1 MKLYSDP
8 GNQHTLKAIVAAALA
23 NLKLDVQSVSISDCK
38 VSYLRRSR
46 LPALEIS
53 PTEFIFSA
61 NNICR
66 YVLTNSSEQS
76 WELKVEEWVEWESTH
91 LQTILAPYL
100 NAVFG
105 GGKKNTES
113 LKLPFSKL
121 NDALVNKQYLVGTK
135 LTAADI
141 IIWCALYPAIADN
154 PSLCAD
160 YKHLQS
166 WFQGLASQDSFQ
178 NGVATVTSGKG
189 ACAFKDSILSQ
200 HVKIPV
206 SDAGHGQQ
214 AASSQASEGQDESKK
229 DIPPE
234 EIAAAKAAFT
244 RGRKSLPKVTE
255 RVHPV
260 LPQPSGKN
268 ILITSALPYVN
279 NVPHLGTII
288 GCVLSGD
295 VFSRFCRLRNDNTLY
310 ICGTDEYGTATETKA
325 LEEGMT
331 PQQICDKYH
340 ALHRDIYKWF
350 NIDFDFFGRTT
361 TQKQTE
367 IAQDIFFRL
376 HANNH
381 ILEDTVEQ
389 LLCQKCNRFLAD
401 RFVEG
406 ICPLCTYEDA
416 RGDQC
421 DKCGKLINAT
431 DLKKPR
437 CKVCSATPV
446 IKSSKHLFVDLPKL
460 EPALKAFLQK
470 STSEGNWSSNAKLIT
485 NSWVRDGLKPRCITR
500 DLKWG
505 TPVPLEG
512 YTDKVFYVWF
522 DAPIGYPSITANYT
536 DQWEKWWKNPQQV
549 ELYNF
554 MAKDNVPFHSVIFP
568 SCLIGADDNYTKVN
582 HLIATE
588 YLNYEDTKFSKS
600 RGIGVFGDNAQSTG
614 IPADIWRFYLLYI
627 RPESQDSAFSWADFV
642 WKNNSELLNNLG
654 NFINRGLTF
663 LEKSFDSEIPEIRLE
678 SEDERLIAEIN
689 RELKSYIALQEKV
702 KIRDALKHIL
712 NISRLGN
719 QHIQANK
726 PWVLVKG
733 NPQEKV
739 RAGTVIGLAANI
751 SCLLSVMLQPFM
763 PETSATIKAQLQAP
777 DECYVLGED
786 FVCYLDK
793 GHRIGKPSPL
803 FSKIEPAQA
812 EEFKKRFA
820 GKQEKVGS
828 ASKPSGGSSA
838 PASAPAPA
846 APSPS
851 NQAAPAGPQ
860 EVERLTAEVTAQG
873 EKVRKLKG
881 EKADKTV
888 VDAEVKLLL
897 DFKRKLAIA
906 SGQDPD
912 ATTKSKGKNKKK
924 SGKK

>member
-1 MKLYSDP
+1 MKIYSDP
-8 GNQHTLKAIVAAALA
+8 GNQHTLKAVVAAALA
-23 NLKLDVQSVSISDCK
+23 NLKLEIQFTSITDSK
-38 VSYLRRSR
+38 VPYLKRGK
-46 LPALEIS
+46 LPVLEIS
-53 PTEFIFSA
+53 PNEYIFSA

-66 YVLTNSSEQS
+66 YILSNGSEQT

-91 LQTILAPYL
+91 LQALLAPYL
-100 NAVFG
+100 TAVFG
-105 GGKKNTES
+105 GGKKNAEPF
-113 LKLPFSKL
+113 KLPFCKL
-121 NDALVNKQYLVGTK
+121 NDVLANKQYLVGTS

-141 IIWCALYPAIADN
+141 VVWCALYPAITDN

-160 YKHLQS
+160 YKHLQC
-166 WFQGLASQDSFQ
+166 WFQGLASQESFQ
-178 NGVATVTSGKG
+178 KGVATVTSGKG
-189 ACAFKDSILSQ
+189 ASAFKEAILSQ
-200 HVKIPV
+200 HVKVPL
-206 SDAGHGQQ
+206 SDAGRERGQQ
-214 AASSQASEGQDESKK
+214 AAISQASDGQDESKK

-244 RGRKSLPKVTE
+244 RGKKSLPKLTK

-260 LPQPSGKN
+260 LPQSSGKN

-295 VFSRFCRLRNDNTLY
+295 VFSRFCRLRNYNTLY

-325 LEEGMT
+325 LEEGLT

-350 NIDFDFFGRTT
+350 NIDFDHFGRTT

-367 IAQDIFFRL
+367 IAQDIFHRL
-376 HANNH
+376 HAAGH

-389 LLCQKCNRFLAD
+389 LQCQKCNRFLAD

-406 ICPLCTYEDA
+406 ICPLCSYEDA

-431 DLKKPR
+431 DLKQPR
-437 CKVCSATPV
+437 CKVCSNTPV
-446 IKSSKHLFVDLPKL
+446 IKTSRHLFLDLPKL
-460 EPALKAFLQK
+460 APALEVFLKK
-470 STSEGNWSSNAKLIT
+470 STTEGNWSANAKLIT

-505 TPVPLEG
+505 TPVPLKG
-512 YTDKVFYVWF
+512 YTDKVFYVWY

-549 ELYNF
+549 QLYNF

-568 SCLIGADDNYTKVN
+568 SCLIGANDNYTMVN

-627 RPESQDSAFSWADFV
+627 RPETQDSAFSWADFV

-663 LEKSFDSEIPEIRLE
+663 LENSFGSVIPEIRLE

-719 QHIQANK
+719 QHIQACK

-733 NPQEKV
+733 NPQEKL

-751 SCLLSVMLQPFM
+751 SCLLSVILQPFM
-763 PETSATIKAQLQAP
+763 PETSATIQAQLQAP
-777 DECYVLGED
+777 AECYVLVEE

-793 GHRIGKPSPL
+793 GHKIGKPSPL

-820 GKQEKVGS
+820 GKQQKVES
-828 ASKPSGGSSA
+828 AAKPSA
-838 PASAPAPA
+838 AATPAP
-846 APSPS
+846 PTSNPPTS
-851 NQAAPAGPQ
+851 NQATPASPQ
-860 EVERLTAEVTAQG
+860 EIERLTAQVTAQG
-873 EKVRKLKG
+873 EKVRKVKG
-881 EKADKTV
+881 EKADKAV
-888 VDAEVKLLL
+888 VDAEVKALL
-897 DFKRKLAIA
+897 DLKRQLAIA
-906 SGQDPD
+906 SGLDPD
-912 ATTKSKGKNKKK
+912 AASKSKGKSKKK
-924 SGKK
+924 GGKK